1 MASLAGDGTA
11 LGHIARRR
19 GSPDVALRWVSPDG
33 GTEDWSYAR
42 VWAAAIFAARKMPP
56 RPEASKDDGAP
67 WCVGLMVQ
75 EGPMLAVMELA
86 VILAV
91 VLVPLPEAIHRADWV
106 HLPGLQF
113 HLCYCSRRGAAVRLE
128 DALQRSGKFSR
139 CRVSELTAESP
150 PATRSSDLSDTL
162 PPSPGHCPSPVFLYF
177 QLPGRPR
184 GCVATHRA
192 LLAFCN

>member
-86 VILAV
+86 VILAGYA
-91 VLVPLPEAIHRADWV
+91 LVPLSPSDPPVRIGFICRDCTISPLLLLSTRP
-106 HLPGLQF
+106 LPCG
-113 HLCYCSRRGAAVRLE
+113 
-128 DALQRSGKFSR
+128 
-139 CRVSELTAESP
+139 
-150 PATRSSDLSDTL
+150 
-162 PPSPGHCPSPVFLYF
+162 
-177 QLPGRPR
+177 
-184 GCVATHRA
+184 
-192 LLAFCN
+192 